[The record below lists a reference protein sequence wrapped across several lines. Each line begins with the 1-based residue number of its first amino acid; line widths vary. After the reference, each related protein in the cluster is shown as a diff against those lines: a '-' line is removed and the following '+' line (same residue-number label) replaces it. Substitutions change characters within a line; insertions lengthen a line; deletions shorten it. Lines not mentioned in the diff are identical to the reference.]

1 MKARFEA
8 ADKVDL
14 KDEGRVVAL
23 PKSTVRGARDNKA
36 LVFND
41 VAAFMW
47 KRLAGGLAFED
58 IIHQLVL
65 EYGTDS
71 HTVASDLN
79 GFVAALLKLGV
90 LRERKNQ
97 GTSNT
102 PAKPAAGRAK
112 KLYTAPK
119 IHIYDPESDEE
130 QAHLA

>member
-1 MKARFEA
+1 M
-8 ADKVDL
+8 
-14 KDEGRVVAL
+14 VAL
-23 PKSTVRGARDNKA
+23 PNSTGWGARDNKA

-41 VAAFMW
+41 VAAYMW

-71 HTVASDLN
+71 PAVASDLN

-97 GTSNT
+97 DSSSA
-102 PAKPAAGRAK
+102 PAGPAAGRER
-112 KLYTAPK
+112 KLYTSPK

-130 QAHLA
+130 QAYVA

>member
-1 MKARFEA
+1 MKTRFEA

-23 PKSTVRGARDNKA
+23 PKSTVWGARDNKA

-58 IIHQLVL
+58 IIHQLLL

-71 HTVASDLN
+71 SKVASDLN
-79 GFVAALLKLGV
+79 GFLAALLKLGV
-90 LRERKNQ
+90 LRERKNT
-97 GTSNT
+97 GSSNA
-102 PAKPAAGRAK
+102 PAGPAAGGER

-130 QAHLA
+130 QAYLA